1 MSESWKVDGPK
12 ILEIGG
18 VDEKVRTL
26 RVGLIAGRVDVVAH
40 ADDEQGARIEV
51 TRVKGRQLEIE
62 WNDGELSVI
71 HPKVKWDGLLDGLKF
86 ISQRDDIAELSIA
99 VPRDCEVRI
108 STVSADGL
116 LAGLHAEASV
126 RTVSGELAV
135 SGVRGEVNAR
145 TVSGRIDVRDLR
157 GSLSGESVSGSLI
170 VHAVELDS
178 LDVKT
183 VSGELVLDLESTPSK
198 VNMKSVSGDLVVRIP
213 QESGFRLDAKT
224 MSGQIV
230 ADGRRLGSGR
240 RPGPPQ
246 GEIRDGDESVRVSA
260 MTVSGDVTLLRT
272 ATP

>member
-1 MSESWKVDGPK
+1 MAESWKVDGPK

-18 VDEKVRTL
+18 EGEPVNVL
-26 RVGLIAGRVDVVAH
+26 RVGLVAGRVDVVAH
-40 ADDEQGARIEV
+40 EDDEQGARVEV
-51 TRVKGRQLEIE
+51 TRVKGRPLEIE
-62 WNDGELSVI
+62 WADGELSVT

-86 ISQRDDIAELSIA
+86 ISQRDDAAELSIA
-99 VPRDCEVRI
+99 VPRGCEVRI

-116 LAGLHAEASV
+116 LAGLQADASV

-135 SGVRGEVNAR
+135 SDVRGDVSAR

-157 GSLSGESVSGSLI
+157 GRLSGESVSGSLI
-170 VHAVELDS
+170 VHAIELDS
-178 LDVKT
+178 IDVKT
-183 VSGELVLDLESTPSK
+183 VSGELVLDLQSTPSR

-213 QESGFRLDAKT
+213 PESGFRLDART

-230 ADGRRLGSGR
+230 ADGRRLGRG

-260 MTVSGDVTLLRT
+260 KTVSGDVTLLRT